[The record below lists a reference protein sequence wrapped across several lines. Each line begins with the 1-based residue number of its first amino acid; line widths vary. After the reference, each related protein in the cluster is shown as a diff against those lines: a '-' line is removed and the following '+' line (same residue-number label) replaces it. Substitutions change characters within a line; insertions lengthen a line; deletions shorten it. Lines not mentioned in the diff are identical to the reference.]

1 VQVRQP
7 APAAGADGLIVAGL
21 WLDALEVPTERQSRT
36 PVQLLHRQTGQVL
49 LAPSCADDV
58 GLAAAGIGL
67 PPLPMDGGGLYED
80 HAGEERF
87 AGFAPVADR
96 PWVVMASV
104 PGGAVLGPLRQ
115 IQRSLWLFIAL
126 LTLATG
132 FAFYLL
138 LGNVVKSLEQLTDA
152 ASSIGDGALNP
163 WLPTPGN
170 DEVGRLSLAFGQML
184 DRFRR
189 MIRHVDQEGRLAV
202 VGRLTAYL
210 AHEIRNPLSSIRLN
224 LQSLARDARDGRIP
238 EDAGELVTVSLK
250 EVERLADS
258 VNRVLQ
264 LGGGAPPGVAEE
276 VGLHGVVQEAA
287 TLLEQQGRHAGVDI
301 RLQLDAG
308 ADRVV
313 AQPGPLKGVFVNLL
327 MNAIDAQP
335 AGGEIVVRSRL
346 ATLTEGGP
354 GVAVHVRDRGHGVP
368 PELRERIFEPFFTTR
383 SEGSGI
389 GLATSQRTLR
399 ELGGDLYLADLAETA
414 SGSEFVVELPLAAL
428 AATEVPA
435 PRATLPTWMRAGP
448 RRGIAARALSGI
460 DQETAS

>member
-1 VQVRQP
+1 
-7 APAAGADGLIVAGL
+7 
-21 WLDALEVPTERQSRT
+21 
-36 PVQLLHRQTGQVL
+36 
-49 LAPSCADDV
+49 
-58 GLAAAGIGL
+58 
-67 PPLPMDGGGLYED
+67 
-80 HAGEERF
+80 
-87 AGFAPVADR
+87 
-96 PWVVMASV
+96 
-104 PGGAVLGPLRQ
+104 
-115 IQRSLWLFIAL
+115 
-126 LTLATG
+126 
-132 FAFYLL
+132 
-138 LGNVVKSLEQLTDA
+138 
-152 ASSIGDGALNP
+152 
-163 WLPTPGN
+163 
-170 DEVGRLSLAFGQML
+170 
-184 DRFRR
+184 
-189 MIRHVDQEGRLAV
+189 
-202 VGRLTAYL
+202 
-210 AHEIRNPLSSIRLN
+210 
-224 LQSLARDARDGRIP
+224 
-238 EDAGELVTVSLK
+238 
-250 EVERLADS
+250 

-287 TLLEQQGRHAGVDI
+287 TLLEQQGRQAGVDI